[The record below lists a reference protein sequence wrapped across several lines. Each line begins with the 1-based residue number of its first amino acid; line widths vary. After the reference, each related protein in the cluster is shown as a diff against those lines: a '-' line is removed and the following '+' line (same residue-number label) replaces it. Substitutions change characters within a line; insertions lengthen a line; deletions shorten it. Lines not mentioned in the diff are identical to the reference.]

1 MQYRPAE
8 LNENKLKE
16 IQALEAELGK
26 TVVAVE
32 SQPEPASMTP
42 AQLDRLKKAETD
54 LGVVLV
60 AFEKQSA

>member
-8 LNENKLKE
+8 LDEAKLNA
-16 IQALEAELGK
+16 IRNLESELGK

-32 SQPEPASMTP
+32 SQPAPATMTP
-42 AQLDRLKKAETD
+42 AQLDRLKQAEEN

-60 AFEKQSA
+60 AYDS